1 MNPTH
6 SARGGSLTAVIGVSL
21 IAVIAAS
28 ALPAYGAQTAGD
40 GARSSNPA
48 CNILSPEELRT
59 ITGYPG

>member
-21 IAVIAAS
+21 TAVITTG
-28 ALPAYGAQTAGD
+28 ALPTYGAQPAGD

-48 CNILSPEELRT
+48 CNILSPEELRI